1 MQAGWIRGVERI
13 GGFGGKAD
21 ALAECAVY
29 TGDPGCFR
37 DSLKT
42 LAAASVDN
50 VRAAGNTW
58 LGAGRAATP
67 WWSRRASARCWPRN
81 RR

>member
-1 MQAGWIRGVERI
+1 MFSAGFIRGIERI

-37 DSLKT
+37 DSLAT
-42 LAAASVDN
+42 IDS
-50 VRAAGNTW
+50 RHRRRR
-58 LGAGRAATP
+58 AGRRP
-67 WWSRRASARCWPRN
+67 SAG
-81 RR
+81 